1 MTIASQ
7 TPHAD
12 LLAGEGTVIRP
23 LVSTLTRRYAVS
35 ATCLIVP
42 PLTALYALT
51 VSNGTW
57 GYIVLLQVVML
68 AISIFLRRILA
79 RAKVVF
85 SPHGFTETD
94 LFGPP
99 MVTRREEMRS
109 ILLIPVTDGNSSS
122 SFDHLFLLDAD
133 DRVRLRMR
141 GRFWGEEALRTVVSL
156 YELPVTRI
164 AETRTLTDLRGD
176 FSRYL
181 FWRERHPYLLALFMA
196 VGIVALF
203 GPVLWMIET
212 LL

>member
-1 MTIASQ
+1 MTIDSQ

-12 LLAGEGTVIRP
+12 VLAGERTVIRP
-23 LVSTLTRRYAVS
+23 LVSTLTKRYAIS
-35 ATCLIVP
+35 ATCLILP
-42 PLTALYALT
+42 PLAALYALT
-51 VSNGTW
+51 VPNGTW
-57 GYIVLLQVVML
+57 GYIVLLNVVML

-79 RAKVVF
+79 RAEVVF
-85 SPHGFTETD
+85 TPDGITETD

-99 MVTRREEMRS
+99 MVTRRDEMRS
-109 ILLIPVTDGNSSS
+109 ILLIPVTDGNSSVT
-122 SFDHLFLLDAD
+122 FDHLFLLDEN

-141 GRFWGEEALRTVVSL
+141 GRFWGKEALRTVVSL

-164 AETRTLTDLRGD
+164 AETRTLSDLRGD

-203 GPVLWMIET
+203 GPVLWLIDT